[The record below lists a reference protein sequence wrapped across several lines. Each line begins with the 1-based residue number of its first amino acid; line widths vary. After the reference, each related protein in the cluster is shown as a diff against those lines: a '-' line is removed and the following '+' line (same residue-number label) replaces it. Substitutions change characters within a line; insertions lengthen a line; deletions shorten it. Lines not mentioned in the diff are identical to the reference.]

1 MKYLSIL
8 LSIAFLV
15 ATIATLRV
23 KPVLQSNLM
32 KELTKKEQNYYKTI
46 IKHRRNIYLQGLF
59 FGLLLSLI
67 FIYYNKLK
75 DKTVILFCSLSIT
88 FVVNYFYYIL
98 YPKKTYLLS
107 ILNTK
112 KENQAWL
119 EIYRSMQFR
128 YHFGFLLGLGFA
140 FFLQKHIIN
149 NK

>member
-8 LSIAFLV
+8 LSTAFLV

-46 IKHRRNIYLQGLF
+46 INHRRNIYFQGLF

-67 FIYYNKLK
+67 FIFYNKLK